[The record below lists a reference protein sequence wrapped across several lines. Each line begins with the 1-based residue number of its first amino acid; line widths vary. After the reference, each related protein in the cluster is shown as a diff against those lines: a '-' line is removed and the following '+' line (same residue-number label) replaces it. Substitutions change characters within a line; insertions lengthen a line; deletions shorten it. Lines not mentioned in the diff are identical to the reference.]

1 MKKPLLIAL
10 SIMASFAFAQD
21 KCFDLCASCMN
32 NDKQDVCSKV
42 ETLCKCSDI
51 LESLSQELQTTST
64 TPADT
69 VQNEVSPDTTV
80 TTDTTALQTDSLAAV
95 DTTEI
100 KDSITEVPQDTT
112 VSDSIKQPEPND
124 TTSNEQTPPTPEN
137 KTKDRIFYFGISLA
151 FEKFDEYT
159 VADYDVNGG
168 DRDFDNI
175 GANVGFLLRWYMMK
189 SISFQTGLNAVYHH
203 GYSDIKDS
211 ELKIGWDTYYYK
223 HYISVQ
229 YHSIMAE
236 IPLTLRFGLPY
247 VISPY
252 VSLSV
257 HVRKPLYVWID
268 YDFDYRW
275 ELGEDYYSSRSYDYD
290 DYGSNSGAFTEND
303 WEFLGYLGFGIEL
316 TRHLSIQW
324 QMLLINAVTY
334 ETKIL
339 NYKLLADTWRLNL
352 DIAF

>member
-21 KCFDLCASCMN
+21 KCLDLCASCMN
-32 NDKQDVCSKV
+32 NDKQDVCAKV

-51 LESLSQELQTTST
+51 LESLSQELQATSSTST
-64 TPADT
+64 DT
-69 VQNEVSPDTTV
+69 VQNEVSSDTTAS
-80 TTDTTALQTDSLAAV
+80 TDSTALQTDSLATA
-95 DTTEI
+95 DSTEI
-100 KDSITEVPQDTT
+100 KGSIAEAPQDTT
-112 VSDSIKQPEPND
+112 VSDSTKQPKLSPN
-124 TTSNEQTPPTPEN
+124 NEQTPPTPEN
-137 KTKDRIFYFGISLA
+137 KPKDRTFYFGISLA

-159 VADYDVNGG
+159 VADYDVHGG

-175 GANVGFLLRWYMMK
+175 GANLGFLLRWYLLK
-189 SISFQTGLNAVYHH
+189 SISFQTGLNMVYHH

-211 ELKIGWDTYYYK
+211 ELEVGWGAY
-223 HYISVQ
+223 HYSHDISIE
-229 YHSIMAE
+229 YHNLMAE
-236 IPLTLRFGLPY
+236 IPLTFRFGIPF

-252 VSLSV
+252 VSLSI
-257 HVRKPLYVWID
+257 HVRKPLYAWID
-268 YDFDYRW
+268 YDFDYEW
-275 ELGEDYYSSRSYDYD
+275 QFSEDYNYSSRSYDYD
-290 DYGSNSGAFTEND
+290 DYGSNSGAFTEDD
-303 WEFLGYLGFGIEL
+303 WEFLGYLGFGLEL

-334 ETKIL
+334 TTEIL

>member
-42 ETLCKCSDI
+42 EKLCKCSDI

-80 TTDTTALQTDSLAAV
+80 TTDSTALQTDSLATV

-100 KDSITEVPQDTT
+100 KDSIAKAPQDTT
-112 VSDSIKQPEPND
+112 VSDSTKQPELPPN
-124 TTSNEQTPPTPEN
+124 NEQTPPTPEN
-137 KTKDRIFYFGISLA
+137 KPKDRTFYFGISLA

-159 VADYDVNGG
+159 VADYDVHGG

-175 GANVGFLLRWYMMK
+175 GANLGFLLRWYLLK
-189 SISFQTGLNAVYHH
+189 SISFQTGLNAIYHH
-203 GYSDIKDS
+203 GYSDIENS
-211 ELKIGWDTYYYK
+211 ELKAGWGSYYYS
-223 HYISVQ
+223 HDISIQ
-229 YHSIMAE
+229 YHNIMAE
-236 IPLTLRFGLPY
+236 IPLTFRFGIPY

-252 VSLSV
+252 ISLSV
-257 HVRKPLYVWID
+257 HVRKPLYAWID
-268 YDFDYRW
+268 YDFDYDW
-275 ELGEDYYSSRSYDYD
+275 QFGKDYSYSSRYYDYD
-290 DYGSNSGAFTEND
+290 DYGSSSGAFTEND

-334 ETKIL
+334 TNEIL